1 MNRPALLTIVL
12 NSFRVSSCLC
22 EKKGKILHKM
32 NPSHVFFGDLLVGVK
47 KFTRKYVF
55 PLEFHFSML
64 YSNKCDRRPVRLGP
78 LAQLVRA
85 VGS

>member
-1 MNRPALLTIVL
+1 METMWSIEKEMLTKQQFI
-12 NSFRVSSCLC
+12 
-22 EKKGKILHKM
+22 
-32 NPSHVFFGDLLVGVK
+32 GDLLVGVK
-47 KFTRKYVF
+47 KFTRNYVF
-55 PLEFHFSML
+55 PLEIHLGML